1 MRTAVV
7 LLLLVAPFPAP
18 TWAQAQGES
27 PQQVTRRFMQA
38 MQGGDWTGMAALM
51 HPAALRQLRE
61 LLTVLFEAER
71 ADDIRQRLL
80 GVSTVAEARA
90 LSDTALFAALMRVT
104 IQQNAG
110 LVDVLRTAQLEV
122 LGQVAEGRDT
132 THVVYR
138 MAMTIQGT
146 PITRM
151 DVMSLAR
158 SPGGWR
164 GLLKGDVSALAAAI
178 RAAIAQRS

>member
-1 MRTAVV
+1 MRTAVL

-18 TWAQAQGES
+18 TWAQAQAQEES

-90 LSDTALFAALMRVT
+90 LS
-104 IQQNAG
+104 
-110 LVDVLRTAQLEV
+110 
-122 LGQVAEGRDT
+122 EGWT
-132 THVVYR
+132 
-138 MAMTIQGT
+138 
-146 PITRM
+146 
-151 DVMSLAR
+151 
-158 SPGGWR
+158 
-164 GLLKGDVSALAAAI
+164 
-178 RAAIAQRS
+178 